1 MISDLLE
8 IFLLSII
15 QGVSEF
21 LPVSSAAHL
30 IIASNIYEFT
40 NQSLLIDISLHL
52 GSLLAILFYFK
63 DDIFDYGFSNDIGKP
78 TGIDIKERKLTLPL
92 IHVLQKVSKEKRRL
106 IVNTIKKDKQDPA
119 KVKKIISMVIENGG
133 IDYAERKMNEY
144 KDLAI
149 KELEKLPPS
158 SAKEAFI
165 GLIHYSIN
173 RKK

>member
-1 MISDLLE
+1 MKILVTGSAGFIGSSLTLKLLE
-8 IFLLSII
+8 RGDEVV
-15 QGVSEF
+15 GVDNHNDYYDPTLKEAR
-21 LPVSSAAHL
+21 LMRHL
-30 IIASNIYEFT
+30 NHQNYT
-40 NQSLLIDISLHL
+40 H
-52 GSLLAILFYFK
+52 K
-63 DDIFDYGFSNDIGKP
+63 R
-78 TGIDIKERKLTLPL
+78 IDIKERKLTLPL